1 MELLIVV
8 GLLIYAD
15 HILKIALVS
24 ILYKGQIMS
33 KEQIAELIKNLSTLD
48 DETLIYYYKC
58 SLSRGDSYK
67 PLIRAIESER
77 RARNKIKPIPEEEP
91 DNDKVTSTDT

>member
-1 MELLIVV
+1 
-8 GLLIYAD
+8 
-15 HILKIALVS
+15 
-24 ILYKGQIMS
+24 MS
-33 KEQIAELIKNLSTLD
+33 KEQIIELIKNLSSLD

-77 RARNKIKPIPEEEP
+77 RSRNKIKPIQEEEP
-91 DNDKVTSTDT
+91 DNDKDSSTEA

>member
-8 GLLIYAD
+8 ELLIHAD

-24 ILYKGQIMS
+24 ILHKGQIMS

-58 SLSRGDSYK
+58 SLGRDASYK
-67 PLIRAIESER
+67 PLIKAIDSER
-77 RARNKIKPIPEEEP
+77 RARNKIKPISEE
-91 DNDKVTSTDT
+91 DTHATTDES

>member
-8 GLLIYAD
+8 GLLVYAD

-24 ILYKGQIMS
+24 ILHKGHTMS

-58 SLSRGDSYK
+58 SLGRDASYK
-67 PLIRAIESER
+67 PLLRAIESER
-77 RARNKIKPIPEEEP
+77 RSRNKIKPIPEEEP
-91 DNDKVTSTDT
+91 DNDENSSTDT

>member
-8 GLLIYAD
+8 ELLIHAD

-24 ILYKGQIMS
+24 ILHKGQIMS

-58 SLSRGDSYK
+58 SLGRDASYK
-67 PLIRAIESER
+67 PLIKAIDSER
-77 RARNKIKPIPEEEP
+77 RARNKIKPIPEE
-91 DNDKVTSTDT
+91 DTHATTDES